1 MVDNETCVAFEF
13 CVVETGEFVE
23 TGGVVEDAEEEVL
36 GNVDELVVVFDVEE
50 SGVVIVVDF
59 IDDVVVVVD
68 FAGDVVEIA
77 DIGLLEA
84 ADDPIDV
91 FEVLEGEEWWE
102 ETVVMRLGSTMLL
115 HRSP

>member
-50 SGVVIVVDF
+50 SGVCNKLKFFV
-59 IDDVVVVVD
+59 
-68 FAGDVVEIA
+68 
-77 DIGLLEA
+77 LL
-84 ADDPIDV
+84 
-91 FEVLEGEEWWE
+91 LSN
-102 ETVVMRLGSTMLL
+102 STWFTL
-115 HRSP
+115 PVYT

>member
-68 FAGDVVEIA
+68 LAGEVVEIA

-91 FEVLEGEEWWE
+91 FEVLEGEEWE
-102 ETVVMRLGSTMLL
+102 ETVVMRLRSTMLL